1 MRSVLRRTRLPWAP
15 NDEGVVPSVL
25 VEVVNEGEE
34 IIGVVNGIK
43 LLYRLIPVFLREPWA
58 CIPIGTRSNIHRA
71 IVVEVTVIRAFDE
84 EVRTQLLGVPRNEL
98 AILDICCREAHGGD
112 DEC

>member
-58 CIPIGTRSNIHRA
+58 CIPIGTRYNIHRA